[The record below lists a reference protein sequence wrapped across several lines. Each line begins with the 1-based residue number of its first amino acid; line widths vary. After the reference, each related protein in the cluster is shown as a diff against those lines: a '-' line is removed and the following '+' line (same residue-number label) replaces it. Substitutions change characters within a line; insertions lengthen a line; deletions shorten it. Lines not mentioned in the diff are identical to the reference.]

1 MVVSVSLLVG
11 ASVGLFLGMMAL
23 QEVGHRLGRRRAAM
37 APAADEPGAGVV
49 DAAVFA
55 LLGLLLAFQF
65 AGAAGRLDKRREVA
79 VQEAN
84 AIGTAYL
91 RLDLLGAEQQAEL
104 RSLFRRY
111 ADARIRMW
119 DVLPDV
125 PAAEAENAAAQKL
138 QAEIWSRATAACRS
152 EATTAPALLLLP
164 ALNEMIDVT
173 TTREIGARTHVP
185 SVVVGLLFAVALMSA
200 LLAGVAMAGRG
211 ERNLLH
217 MLVFASVTAILIYAI
232 LDLEFPRLG
241 LIQIGPADKALRD
254 VRQMM
259 N

>member
-1 MVVSVSLLVG
+1 MTLLWG
-11 ASVGLFLGMMAL
+11 ASVGLFLGMLAL
-23 QEVGHRLGRRRAAM
+23 QEVGHRLGSRRTGAG
-37 APAADEPGAGVV
+37 PAKEEPGTGVI

-65 AGAAGRLDKRREVA
+65 AGAAGRLDRRRDVA

-91 RLDLLGAEQQAEL
+91 RLDLLNPERQLEL
-104 RSLFRRY
+104 RDLFRQY
-111 ADARIRMW
+111 TEARLRTW
-119 DVLPDV
+119 EVLPDLA
-125 PAAEAENAAAQKL
+125 AAEAENAASQKL
-138 QAEIWSRATAACRS
+138 QAAIWSRSVAACRG
-152 EATTAPALLLLP
+152 EATPSLLLLP

-185 SVVVGLLFAVALMSA
+185 GVVIALLFAVALMSA

-211 ERNLLH
+211 KRNLLH
-217 MLVFASVTAILIYAI
+217 MSIFAAVTAILVYTI
-232 LDLEFPRLG
+232 LDLEYPRLG
-241 LIQIGPADKALRD
+241 FIRVGAADQALRD
-254 VRQMM
+254 VRTMM